1 MADGWVWKKVESS
14 YKEAELY
21 KCGVEEWTLSV
32 DSDYTNWIKMTRVDL
47 QELHK
52 AIGKELGI

>member
-1 MADGWVWKKVESS
+1 MSGWVWKKIESS

-21 KCGVEEWTLSV
+21 KCGEEEWTLSV
-32 DSDYTNWIKMTRVDL
+32 DADYCNWIKMTRVDL

-52 AIGKELGI
+52 AIGEELGI